1 MVLNRCIAL
10 SEEDFLTGVFN
21 RKLLYT
27 PAEELGGDFADLF
40 SAEVLED
47 LLANSAIRTSSVRLV
62 RAGVEFD
69 VTRGTVADSGD
80 LAGSAPLVSTE
91 TIRAGL
97 ASGHTLLL
105 RSLHRYHPPLRRF
118 AHALSA
124 ELGHPV
130 RVNAFIT
137 PPNSQGVSLHYD
149 IQDVLVLQIA
159 GEKHWELRAQP
170 LAAPLAPQAWFDVPQ
185 RKRDEL
191 RNASTPLADLVLR
204 PGDTLYFPRG
214 TMHSPRTED
223 SLSIHL
229 TVSIPQVTRHDLL
242 EAMTEEAL
250 RDEWLRGSVSLP
262 RLEAE
267 PELARVVLLGIAQR
281 LADVARDA
289 SPEELLWRVRAA
301 RFTELP
307 AEPVPVLPVTL
318 PAQTHRLRD
327 GARYRM
333 VPDGDSV
340 SLQGI
345 GRRVTLPVAAVP
357 VLEELRDTGT
367 LDQRRLAAELTE
379 PVAERLV
386 QVLTDFGLITG
397 VPA

>member
-1 MVLNRCIAL
+1 MVLNRCTTL
-10 SEEDFLTGVFN
+10 SEEDFLTDVFN
-21 RKLLYT
+21 RKPLYT
-27 PAEELGGDFADLF
+27 RAEDLQSDFSDLF

-80 LAGSAPLVSTE
+80 LAGSAPFVSTE

-97 ASGHTLLL
+97 ASGHTLLM

-124 ELGHPV
+124 QLGHPV

-149 IQDVLVLQIA
+149 VQDVLVLQIA

-170 LAAPLAPQAWFDVPQ
+170 LSAPLAPQAWFDVPQ

-191 RNASTPLADLVLR
+191 KAASTLLADLVLR

-229 TVSIPQVTRHDLL
+229 TISIPQVTHHDLL
-242 EAMTEEAL
+242 QAMVDDAL
-250 RDEWLRGSVSLP
+250 EDEWVRGSVSLA
-262 RLEAE
+262 RLEAG
-267 PELARVVLLGIAQR
+267 PELARVVLLAIAQR
-281 LADVARDA
+281 LSDVARDV
-289 SPEELLWRVRAA
+289 STEELLWRVRAA
-301 RFTELP
+301 RFAELP
-307 AEPVPVLPVTL
+307 AEPVPVLPVVE
-318 PAQTHRLRD
+318 PAQTHRLRT
-327 GARYRM
+327 GAKYRV

-340 SLQGI
+340 SLQGV
-345 GRRVTLPVAAVP
+345 GRRVTLPAAAAP
-357 VLEELRDTGT
+357 VLDELRDTGT
-367 LDQRRLAAELTE
+367 LDRERLAEQLSAPL
-379 PVAERLV
+379 ADQLV

-397 VPA
+397 VRA